1 MDRWTY
7 RLLIAALL
15 AAIPLTFVRSPVMV
29 RAGAIV
35 VVCLYIWLAEVAP
48 PFVPTLL
55 LWASV
60 PLLLAP
66 LDPKFSA
73 GSVLAWAADPVMVLF
88 FGGFALGVGTSAYGI
103 DRWLAHFALRRA
115 GNSLSLFLLF
125 VLLITGFLSMWL
137 SNIAAAALI
146 LACLRPIL
154 QDFGKDHLIRRVVL
168 VAVALG
174 ANLGGIA
181 TPIGTGPNAIAIA
194 SIDQKYHVSFF
205 DWMVFAL
212 PLTIVMLGLSY
223 VMLLF
228 RVRGD
233 QEIWAKKHQSIT
245 VEPDGE
251 RITGQWKF
259 LTIISLTVLLWLS
272 EPVHGVPSSVIA
284 ISSAGVLFLT
294 GMLTKRDLLKID
306 WSTLLLI
313 AGGITLG
320 RLLEQSGLVA
330 ALSAG
335 IPFSQL
341 NTTMAL
347 FVICLVERFTLGAHE
362 QYGDRCNAHPDR
374 DGDHTGSIHRY
385 SGCCCCVVWYA
396 FCDKHTAKRNGL
408 RRRRTE
414 IYGSVCTGN
423 HIDDRRVFCGQSD
436 RPLCAKPS
444 RNTLNHYLPIQKVE
458 NIRVNMSSVVVS
470 PVISPR

>member
-1 MDRWTY
+1 MNRWTY

-15 AAIPLTFVRSPVMV
+15 AAIPLTFVRSPVMA

-154 QDFGKDHLIRRVVL
+154 QDFGKEHLIRRVVL

-194 SIDQKYHVSFF
+194 SIDQKYHVSFI

-228 RVRGD
+228 RVRRD

-259 LTIISLTVLLWLS
+259 LTVISLTVLLWLS

-330 ALSAG
+330 TLSAA

-347 FVICLVERFTLGAHE
+347 FVICLVSALLSALMSNTATVVMLIPIATAIIPAPSTAILVAVAASFGMPFVISTPQNAMAYGEGGLKFTDLFAPG
-362 QYGDRCNAHPDR
+362 
-374 DGDHTGSIHRY
+374 IILMIV
-385 SGCCCCVVWYA
+385 GC
-396 FCDKHTAKRNGL
+396 F
-408 RRRRTE
+408 
-414 IYGSVCTGN
+414 
-423 HIDDRRVFCGQSD
+423 
-436 RPLCAKPS
+436 
-444 RNTLNHYLPIQKVE
+444 
-458 NIRVNMSSVVVS
+458 VVS
-470 PVISPR
+470 LTGRYALNLVGIP

>member
-1 MDRWTY
+1 MNRWTY
-7 RLLIAALL
+7 RLLTAALL
-15 AAIPLTFVRSPVMV
+15 AAIPLTFVRSPVMA

-115 GNSLSLFLLF
+115 GNSLSLFILF

-228 RVRGD
+228 RVRAD
-233 QEIWAKKHQSIT
+233 QEIWAKKHQCIT

-251 RITGQWKF
+251 RTTGQWKF

-284 ISSAGVLFLT
+284 ISAAAVLFLT

-306 WSTLLLI
+306 WSTLMLI

-330 ALSAG
+330 ALSAA

-347 FVICLVERFTLGAHE
+347 FVICLVSALLSALMSNTATVVMLIPIATAIIPAPSTAILVAVAASFGMPFVISTPQNAMAYGEGGLKFTDLFAPG
-362 QYGDRCNAHPDR
+362 
-374 DGDHTGSIHRY
+374 IILMIV
-385 SGCCCCVVWYA
+385 GC
-396 FCDKHTAKRNGL
+396 F
-408 RRRRTE
+408 
-414 IYGSVCTGN
+414 
-423 HIDDRRVFCGQSD
+423 
-436 RPLCAKPS
+436 
-444 RNTLNHYLPIQKVE
+444 
-458 NIRVNMSSVVVS
+458 VVS
-470 PVISPR
+470 LTGRYALNLVGIP